1 MHDKKTTGKQQ
12 QQKSETNDPN
22 IEQRRQERL
31 KDRNQHNKKHGP
43 QKLEQ
48 IRSEH
53 LKDRN

>member
-1 MHDKKTTGKQQ
+1 MGKKKKQEVR
-12 QQKSETNDPN
+12 KSETNDPN